1 MSLHHRDGQALGSS
15 LAAGLSR
22 RPDHNDDYHD
32 LDNFFVSIMILT
44 TGNMIMIMDY
54 LTSPMKV
61 RVIMIRFYQDD
72 DDDNLLSLL

>member
-1 MSLHHRDGQALGSS
+1 
-15 LAAGLSR
+15 
-22 RPDHNDDYHD
+22 
-32 LDNFFVSIMILT
+32 
-44 TGNMIMIMDY
+44 MIMDY